1 MPTLEVTHEWTI
13 PATDL
18 KFRYARSSGPGGQN
32 VNKVATKAE
41 LRFDLQ
47 RSTAL
52 TTAQKTRLQ
61 RRYPAHV
68 TLTGEFV
75 IASDSTRSR
84 KQNEHD
90 ALTRLAAMLRSIQHA
105 PKPRVATKVT
115 LAQKRRRVEQKRQKG
130 AQKRERGTLKRSR
143 SRYDLD

>member
-1 MPTLEVTHEWTI
+1 MLNLEVAHDWTI
-13 PATDL
+13 PAADMR
-18 KFRYARSSGPGGQN
+18 FRYARSSGPGGQN

-41 LRFDLQ
+41 LRFDY
-47 RSTAL
+47 RHSAAL
-52 TTAQKTRLQ
+52 NAAQKTRLQ

-75 IASDSTRSR
+75 VASDSTRSR

-90 ALTRLAAMLRSIQHA
+90 ALMRLAAMLRSIRHP

-115 LAQKRRRVEQKRQKG
+115 RAQKRRRVEQKRQKG
-130 AQKRERGTLKRSR
+130 AQKRERGAHKRVR
-143 SRYDLD
+143 SGGDLD

>member
-1 MPTLEVTHEWTI
+1 MPKLDVTDEWTI

-32 VNKVATKAE
+32 VNKVSTKAE
-41 LRFDLQ
+41 LRFEY
-47 RSTAL
+47 RSSSAL
-52 TTAQKTRLQ
+52 TAAQKLRLQ
-61 RRYPAHV
+61 RRYPGHV

-75 IASDSTRSR
+75 VASDSTRSR

-105 PKPRVATKVT
+105 PIARVATKVT
-115 LAQKRRRVEQKRQKG
+115 RAQKRRRVEQKRHKG
-130 AQKRERGTLKRSR
+130 AQKRLRSR
-143 SRYDLD
+143 HDLD

>member
-1 MPTLEVTHEWTI
+1 MPNLDVTHDWTI

-41 LRFDLQ
+41 LRFDYQ

-52 TTAQKTRLQ
+52 NAAQKLRLQ

-68 TLTGEFV
+68 TITGEFV
-75 IASDSTRSR
+75 VASDSTRSR

-90 ALTRLAAMLRSIQHA
+90 ALTRLAAMLRSIRYP

-130 AQKRERGTLKRSR
+130 AQKRERGASKRSR
-143 SRYDLD
+143 SGFDLD

>member
-1 MPTLEVTHEWTI
+1 MTNLEVTNEWTI
-13 PATDL
+13 PAADL

-41 LRFDLQ
+41 LRFDYR
-47 RSTAL
+47 RSNAL
-52 TTAQKTRLQ
+52 SAAQKARLQ
-61 RRYPAHV
+61 RRYPGHI

-75 IASDSTRSR
+75 VASDGSRSR

-105 PKPRVATKVT
+105 PKARVATKVT
-115 LAQKRRRVEQKRQKG
+115 LAQKR
-130 AQKRERGTLKRSR
+130 
-143 SRYDLD
+143 

>member
-1 MPTLEVTHEWTI
+1 MTNLEVTNEWTI

-41 LRFDLQ
+41 LRFDYR
-47 RSTAL
+47 RSNAL
-52 TTAQKTRLQ
+52 SASQKARLQ
-61 RRYPAHV
+61 RRYPGHI

-75 IASDSTRSR
+75 VASDGSRSR

-90 ALTRLAAMLRSIQHA
+90 ALRRLAAMLRSIQHA
-105 PKPRVATKVT
+105 PKARVATKVT
-115 LAQKRRRVEQKRQKG
+115 LAQKRRRVEQKRQRG
-130 AQKRERGTLKRSR
+130 EQKRLRSR
-143 SRYDLD
+143 RDLD

>member
-1 MPTLEVTHEWTI
+1 MPNLEVTSEWTI

-18 KFRYARSSGPGGQN
+18 SFRYARSGGPGGQN

-41 LRFDLQ
+41 LRFDY
-47 RSTAL
+47 RHSTAL
-52 TTAQKTRLQ
+52 TAGQKTRLQ

-75 IASDSTRSR
+75 VASDSTRSR

-105 PKPRVATKVT
+105 PKARVATKVT
-115 LAQKRRRVEQKRQKG
+115 RAQKRRRVEQKRQKG
-130 AQKRERGTLKRSR
+130 AQKRERGATKRLR
-143 SRYDLD
+143 SGRDLD